1 MFLYIQQFYFQVIYK
16 KKWTDCFPNY
26 LKKKIPLYLSTLN
39 CLYTGSRHKSKYFSI
54 KTLFYNDFETNDTT
68 YRNHLIVTNV
78 SASVLFLCEE
88 TKSPRENPPV
98 WGN

>member
-1 MFLYIQQFYFQVIYK
+1 MFLYNQQFYFQVIYK

-26 LKKKIPLYLSTLN
+26 LKKNLPLYLSTLN
-39 CLYTGSRHKSKYFSI
+39 CLYTGSRHKSKYFQ
-54 KTLFYNDFETNDTT
+54 NDFETNDTT
-68 YRNHLIVTNV
+68 YRNRLIVTYV

-88 TKSPRENPPV
+88 TKSPGGNPPV